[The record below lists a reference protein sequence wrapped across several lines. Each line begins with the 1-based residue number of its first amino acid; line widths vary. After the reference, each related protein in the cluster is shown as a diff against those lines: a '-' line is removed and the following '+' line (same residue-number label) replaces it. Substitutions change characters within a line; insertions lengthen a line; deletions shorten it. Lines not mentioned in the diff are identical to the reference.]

1 MMMDCRVIQLIHKG
15 SGLIF
20 LCFSPTNLHPT
31 PNSPHHDQDMLS
43 DSRLVLEVEF
53 HTLLMK
59 GALDMVFLE
68 ERYRFLLPD
77 P

>member
-1 MMMDCRVIQLIHKG
+1 
-15 SGLIF
+15 
-20 LCFSPTNLHPT
+20 
-31 PNSPHHDQDMLS
+31 MLS